1 MTVMKAGLLI
11 SADSDQAQAEIARL
25 EAEIAKISGT
35 ATTATGQL
43 TGVTAELQTAR
54 NRLLSQFDP
63 LIAAQ
68 LRHNQIVE
76 EAVRLAQGGA
86 LSAQELAKVNAG
98 ATAELQ
104 RATAA
109 AAQHANGLQNVRI
122 GMQQLGFQAGDFTT
136 QVAMGQNALVAFAV
150 QSQQAVGAL
159 QLMAGAGDQAK
170 GKLGQFATFMAGPW
184 GIALGIALPIIGIL
198 GSKLLEAG
206 DASDTAKAAT
216 INFTDTLVA
225 RTGAVDNF
233 RAAVDQLNG
242 STRSLINTQALM
254 IDSTLQYAQASI
266 ANIDQQI
273 AQQERA
279 LKQTQA
285 SAPGAVEN
293 FFFGGGIANRRQQ
306 DAIRATIGELQ
317 TAKRG
322 FEQSAQ
328 EARVALER
336 RTAIEA
342 ADPIAGQRAEIQ
354 RAKEK
359 LERDRF
365 DTLRRMSG
373 AIDPLSGNGQNLSAA
388 EFQRQYAELE
398 RQEAQLNSRRDKPNS
413 SSNRSTEA
421 AARAVVRLNQQ
432 AENYA
437 ERTADAIAKINDQ
450 WTEQPSRI
458 QQAND
463 ATRKLNAIIREAQDK
478 LEGKGL
484 GEEQIAELQGAI
496 TGAQAALAAVSQGIQ
511 KPFRDMVEQSER
523 QRDIQLLILQGRERE
538 AEVLARTQQLSD
550 QIGTVTSAQRAEIE
564 RIVAEEERLNELLA
578 RREDILGI
586 YNQAI
591 GGLRS
596 SLEELLSGGSAG
608 NFFKS
613 IRQNARQLQGQLL
626 TEQLFGGSLRDIEKK
641 LRQQTGMEGAVEVLE
656 RQTRGAGD
664 QMQSAGS
671 AAASLASSLNAAA
684 AQIRSANARISSA
697 AAIHT
702 GIATGSMGSASGLGI
717 RNVGAGI
724 RASAAIHTGVATG
737 SMGSAS
743 GAANGEIVVRART
756 RVPGPDNGLA
766 KAFDGTVVGL
776 SPNEFLRLMA
786 EAQTDPL
793 MEKLDEIFGLN
804 FFRKLA
810 QTASGTLYGYT
821 TAGPVGAVLG
831 GIQGLVRDLGNGG
844 KINASWAETI
854 SKSLGAGLEG
864 AQTGMQVAAFGK
876 MLGIKTS
883 STGGSIGGAIGA
895 MSGIPGG
902 DIIGSIAGSLIG
914 GALKSAKRG
923 TATVGAVNGAA
934 EITGT
939 RGNSSSRISAAKGL
953 AGGALDAL
961 DQIINALDGELGTF
975 SGSIGIRNKKFVVDP
990 TGQGRTKGRGVQ
1002 KFESEADAQ
1011 AALLRD
1017 LIADGAVKGIS
1028 AAVQKAL
1035 GSSPDIER
1043 AMKEA
1048 LAVQDVEQLLGGL
1061 TGQWAKA
1068 FREFEAQA
1076 SERLRIA
1083 RQYGFDVAA
1092 LEARNA
1098 EDRLKLQ
1105 EKLLTDQIGGLQDL
1119 ITEMTSG
1126 SLFEGSAVDRR
1137 TAILAEIEKARAALG
1152 RGEEGA
1158 GDRLAQLFRDLNEVS
1173 KSIYGTTGGFAQD
1186 RSSILDQARAA
1197 IAETNARIQQA
1208 RGGGGDPAVVSA
1220 LDENNDQNAQ
1230 IIAALAD
1237 QNSLLAAIAGELTAN
1252 TKNNNFDSI
1261 IDRVRTS

>member
-184 GIALGIALPIIGIL
+184 GIALGIALPLVGIL

-206 DASDTAKAAT
+206 DASDTAKAST
-216 INFTDTLVA
+216 IDFTDTLVA

-233 RAAVDQLNG
+233 RAAIDQLNG

-254 IDSTLQYAQASI
+254 IDSSLQFAQASM

-273 AQQERA
+273 AQQQRA
-279 LKQTQA
+279 LQQTQA
-285 SAPGAVEN
+285 NAPGAIEN
-293 FFFGGGIANRRQQ
+293 LFFGGAIANNRQQ
-306 DAIRATIGELQ
+306 SAIRASIAELQ
-317 TAKRG
+317 SARRG

-342 ADPIAGQRAEIQ
+342 ADPIARQRAEIERQQARLTQQ
-354 RAKEK
+354 R
-359 LERDRF
+359 LDSQ
-365 DTLRRMSG
+365 RRMSG
-373 AIDPLSGNGQNLSAA
+373 AIAPMSDNEQNISAE
-388 EFQRQYAELE
+388 EFQRQFAELE
-398 RQEAQLNSRRDKPNS
+398 RRKAALNNKPSKDRSDRSAEVNARRV
-413 SSNRSTEA
+413 A
-421 AARAVVRLNQQ
+421 RLNEQ

-437 ERTADAIAKINDQ
+437 ERTADAIAKVNDQ

-463 ATRKLNAIIREAQDK
+463 ATRKLNAIIREAQDR

-484 GEEQIAELQGAI
+484 GKAQIAELQGSI
-496 TGAQAALAAVSQGIQ
+496 TSAQAALKTVAEGIQ
-511 KPFRDMVEQSER
+511 KPFRDMVDQSER
-523 QRDIQLLILQGRERE
+523 QRDVQLLILQGRERE

-564 RIVAEEERLNELLA
+564 RIVAEEERLNELLT

-596 SLEELLSGGSAG
+596 SLEELFSGGSAG
-608 NFFKS
+608 NFFRS

-626 TEQLFGGSLRDIEKK
+626 TEQMFGGSLRELEKK

-664 QMQSAGS
+664 QLQNAGS
-671 AAASLASSLNAAA
+671 AAASFASSLNAAA
-684 AQIRSANARISSA
+684 AQIRNAGAGISAA

-702 GIATGSMGSASGLGI
+702 GVASGSMGSASGVGI

-724 RASAAIHTGVATG
+724 RAAAAIHTGVATG

-786 EAQTDPL
+786 EAQTHPL

>member
-11 SADSDQAQAEIARL
+11 SAESEQAQAEIARL

-35 ATTATGQL
+35 AVAATGQL
-43 TGVTAELQTAR
+43 TGASAELQTAR

-68 LRHNQIVE
+68 LRHNETVA
-76 EAVRLAQGGA
+76 EAIRLAQGGA
-86 LSAQELAKVNAG
+86 LSAAELAKVNAG

-104 RATAA
+104 RATIAA
-109 AAQHANGLQNVRI
+109 GQHANGLQNVRI

-170 GKLGQFATFMAGPW
+170 GKLGALANFMGGPW
-184 GIALGIALPIIGIL
+184 GIALGIALPIIAIL
-198 GSKLLEAG
+198 GTKLLEAG
-206 DASDTAKAAT
+206 DASDTAKAST
-216 INFTDTLVA
+216 IDFTDTLVA
-225 RTGAVDNF
+225 RTGAVDNY
-233 RAAVDQLNG
+233 RAAVDQLNS
-242 STRSLINTQALM
+242 STRSLINTQSLLIESSLAF
-254 IDSTLQYAQASI
+254 AQNSI
-266 ANIDQQI
+266 ANVDRNI
-273 AQQERA
+273 AETKKQLAQTKADAPGPIASLFYDGYFNKRA
-279 LKQTQA
+279 QDGLKQQLQELY
-285 SAPGAVEN
+285 GV
-293 FFFGGGIANRRQQ
+293 RR
-306 DAIRATIGELQ
+306 GL
-317 TAKRG
+317 
-322 FEQSAQ
+322 EQSAQ
-328 EARVALER
+328 EARTAQER
-336 RTAIEA
+336 QRAIEA
-342 ADPIAGQRAEIQ
+342 ADPVLRQRSELQRKQDLLIQ
-354 RAKEK
+354 
-359 LERDRF
+359 DRLN
-365 DTLRRMSG
+365 TQRRMSG
-373 AIDPLSGNGQNLSAA
+373 AIDPMSPGRNLSADQF
-388 EFQRQYAELE
+388 EREYAELE
-398 RQEAQLNSRRDKPNS
+398 RLKNDLNNKPDRRDKPSTGNS
-413 SSNRSTEA
+413 VASAQSI
-421 AARAVVRLNQQ
+421 VRLNQQ

-437 ERTADAIAKINDQ
+437 ERTADAIARINDQ

-463 ATRKLNAIIREAQDK
+463 AARKLNAIIREAQDQLADPSKKK
-478 LEGKGL
+478 LGAD
-484 GEEQIAELQGAI
+484 QVAALQGTIKSAE
-496 TGAQAALAAVSQGIQ
+496 AALAAVSQGIQ

-523 QRDIQLLILQGRERE
+523 QRDVQLLILQGRERE

-550 QIGTVTSAQRAEIE
+550 QIGTVTSAQRAEVE
-564 RIVAEEERLNELLA
+564 RIVAEEERLNEMLS

-596 SLEELLSGGSAG
+596 SLEELFSGGSAG

-626 TEQLFGGSLRDIEKK
+626 TEQLFGGPLRELEKK

-656 RQTRGAGD
+656 RQTRGAGE
-664 QMQSAGS
+664 QLQSAGT
-671 AAASLASSLNAAA
+671 AAASFASSLNAAA
-684 AQIRSANARISSA
+684 AQIRNAGSGITA
-697 AAIHT
+697 AAAVHG
-702 GIATGSMGSASGLGI
+702 GIAAGSMG
-717 RNVGAGI
+717 
-724 RASAAIHTGVATG
+724 T
-737 SMGSAS
+737 AS
-743 GAANGEIVVRART
+743 GAGAGNGEIVVRARA
-756 RVPGPDNGLA
+756 RVKGPEDGLA

-786 EAQTDPL
+786 EAQTNPL

-804 FFRKLA
+804 FFRKLS
-810 QTASGTLYGYT
+810 QTASGTLYGFQT
-821 TAGPVGAVLG
+821 GGPVGAVLG

-864 AQTGMQVAAFGK
+864 AQTGQQVAAFGK

-914 GALKSAKRG
+914 GVLKSSKRG
-923 TATVGAVNGAA
+923 TATVGAVNGSA
-934 EITGT
+934 EVTGT
-939 RGNSSSRISAAKGL
+939 RGNSASRISAAKGL

-961 DQIINALDGELGTF
+961 DQIIAALDGELGSF

-990 TGQGRTKGRGVQ
+990 TGQGRTKGSGVQ
-1002 KFESEADAQ
+1002 KFDSEADAQ

-1035 GSSPDIER
+1035 GSSPDVEK

-1105 EKLLTDQIGGLQDL
+1105 QKLLTDQIGGLQDL

-1137 TAILAEIEKARAALG
+1137 TAILAEIEKARASLAK
-1152 RGEEGA
+1152 GEEGA
-1158 GDRLAQLFRDLNEVS
+1158 GDRLAQLYRDLNEVS
-1173 KSIYGTTGGFAQD
+1173 KSVYGTTGGFAQD
-1186 RSSILDQARAA
+1186 RSNILDQARAA

-1208 RGGGGDPAVVSA
+1208 RGGGDPAVVSA

-1230 IIAALAD
+1230 IIAALSD
-1237 QNSLLAAIAGELTAN
+1237 QNSWLASIATDLAVTTKGAN
-1252 TKNNNFDSI
+1252 YDRI
-1261 IDRVRTS
+1261 INTVRTS

>member
-159 QLMAGAGDQAK
+159 QLIAGAGDQAK

-184 GIALGIALPIIGIL
+184 GIALGIALPLVGIL

-206 DASDTAKAAT
+206 DASDTAKAST
-216 INFTDTLVA
+216 IDFTDTLVA

-233 RAAVDQLNG
+233 RAAIDQLNG
-242 STRSLINTQALM
+242 STRSLINTHALM
-254 IDSTLQYAQASI
+254 IDSSLQFAQASM

-273 AQQERA
+273 AQQQRA
-279 LKQTQA
+279 LQQTQA
-285 SAPGAVEN
+285 NAPGAIEN
-293 FFFGGGIANRRQQ
+293 LFFGGAIANNRQQ
-306 DAIRATIGELQ
+306 SAIRASIAELQ
-317 TAKRG
+317 SARRG

-342 ADPIAGQRAEIQ
+342 ADPIARQRAEIERQQARLTQQ
-354 RAKEK
+354 R
-359 LERDRF
+359 LDSQ
-365 DTLRRMSG
+365 RRMSG
-373 AIDPLSGNGQNLSAA
+373 AIAPMSDNEQNISAE
-388 EFQRQYAELE
+388 EFQRQFAELE
-398 RQEAQLNSRRDKPNS
+398 RRKAALNNKPSKDRSDRSAEVNARRV
-413 SSNRSTEA
+413 A
-421 AARAVVRLNQQ
+421 RLNEQ

-437 ERTADAIAKINDQ
+437 ERTADAIAKVNDQ

-463 ATRKLNAIIREAQDK
+463 ATRKLNAIIREAQDR

-484 GEEQIAELQGAI
+484 GKAQIAELQGSI
-496 TGAQAALAAVSQGIQ
+496 TSAQAALKTVAEGIQ
-511 KPFRDMVEQSER
+511 KPFRDMVDQSER
-523 QRDIQLLILQGRERE
+523 QRDVQLLILQGRERE

-564 RIVAEEERLNELLA
+564 RIVAEEERLNELLT

-596 SLEELLSGGSAG
+596 SLEELFSGGSAG
-608 NFFKS
+608 NFFRS

-626 TEQLFGGSLRDIEKK
+626 TEQMFGGSLRELEKK

-664 QMQSAGS
+664 QLQNAGS
-671 AAASLASSLNAAA
+671 AAASFASSLNAAA
-684 AQIRSANARISSA
+684 AQIRNA
-697 AAIHT
+697 
-702 GIATGSMGSASGLGI
+702 
-717 RNVGAGI
+717 GAGI
-724 RASAAIHTGVATG
+724 SAAAAIHTGVATG

-743 GAANGEIVVRART
+743 GPGNGEIVVTARQ
-756 RVPGPDNGLA
+756 RVRGPEEGLA
-766 KAFDGTVVGL
+766 NAFEGTFVGL
-776 SPNEFLRLMA
+776 SPNEVIRLMS
-786 EAQTDPL
+786 EAQTEPIVK
-793 MEKLDEIFGLN
+793 KLDDVLGVN
-804 FFRKLA
+804 FFRRFS
-810 QTASGTLYGYT
+810 QTASGALYGYQA
-821 TAGPVGAVLG
+821 AGGVGAVLG
-831 GIQGLVRDLGNGG
+831 GIQGLVRDLGDGG

-864 AQTGMQVAAFGK
+864 AQTGLQVAAFGK
-876 MLGIKTS
+876 MLGIKSS
-883 STGGSIGGAIGA
+883 STGGAVGGAIGA

>member
-11 SADSDQAQAEIARL
+11 SAESEQAQAEIARL

-35 ATTATGQL
+35 AVAATGQL
-43 TGVTAELQTAR
+43 TGASAELQTAR

-68 LRHNQIVE
+68 LRHNETVA
-76 EAVRLAQGGA
+76 EAIRLAQGGA
-86 LSAQELAKVNAG
+86 LSAAELAKVNAG
-98 ATAELQ
+98 AAAELQ
-104 RATAA
+104 RATIAA
-109 AAQHANGLQNVRI
+109 GQHANGLQNVRI

-136 QVAMGQNALVAFAV
+136 QVAMGQNALIAFAV

-159 QLMAGAGDQAK
+159 QLIAGSSDQAK
-170 GKLGQFATFMAGPW
+170 GKLAAFASFMGGPW
-184 GIALGIALPIIGIL
+184 GIALGIALPIIAIL
-198 GSKLLEAG
+198 GTKLLEAG
-206 DASDTAKAAT
+206 DASDTAKAST
-216 INFTDTLVA
+216 IDFTDTLVA

-233 RAAVDQLNG
+233 RAAIEQLNG
-242 STRSLINTQALM
+242 STRSLISTQALM
-254 IDSTLQYAQASI
+254 IDSTLQYAQASM

-273 AQQERA
+273 EQQKRA
-279 LKQTQA
+279 LQQTQA
-285 SAPGAVEN
+285 NAPGTIEN
-293 FFFGGGIANRRQQ
+293 LFFGGTIANQRQQ
-306 DAIRATIGELQ
+306 ASIRASIAELQ
-317 TAKRG
+317 SARRG

-342 ADPIAGQRAEIQ
+342 ADPVAGQRAEIERQQARLTQQ
-354 RAKEK
+354 R
-359 LERDRF
+359 LDSQ
-365 DTLRRMSG
+365 RRMSG
-373 AIDPLSGNGQNLSAA
+373 MIAPMSDNEQNISAA
-388 EFQRQYAELE
+388 EFQRQYSALE
-398 RQEAQLNSRRDKPNS
+398 RQKAALNDKPDKPN
-413 SSNRSTEA
+413 NRRSEA
-421 AARAVVRLNQQ
+421 AARAVVRLNEQ
-432 AENYA
+432 AESYA

-478 LEGKGL
+478 LEKKGL
-484 GEEQIAELQGAI
+484 GKEQIAQLQGSI
-496 TGAQAALAAVSQGIQ
+496 TSAQAALASVAQGIQ

-523 QRDIQLLILQGRERE
+523 QRDVQLLILQGRERE

-550 QIGTVTSAQRAEIE
+550 QIGTVTSAQRAEVE
-564 RIVAEEERLNELLA
+564 RIVAEEERLNELLS

-596 SLEELLSGGSAG
+596 SLEELFSGGSAG

-626 TEQLFGGSLRDIEKK
+626 TEQLFGGSLRELEKK

-664 QMQSAGS
+664 QMQSAGQ
-671 AAASLASSLNAAA
+671 AAATFASSLNTAA
-684 AQIRSANARISSA
+684 AQIRNANTGITSA
-697 AAIHT
+697 AAVHA
-702 GIATGSMGSASGLGI
+702 GIATGSMG
-717 RNVGAGI
+717 
-724 RASAAIHTGVATG
+724 T
-737 SMGSAS
+737 AS
-743 GAANGEIVVRART
+743 GAGVSNGEIVVRART
-756 RVPGPDNGLA
+756 RVKGPEDGLA

-786 EAQTDPL
+786 EAQTNPL
-793 MEKLDEIFGLN
+793 MSKLDEIFGLN
-804 FFRKLA
+804 FFRRLS
-810 QTASGTLYGYT
+810 QTASGTLYGFQT
-821 TAGPVGAVLG
+821 GGPVGAVLG

-864 AQTGMQVAAFGK
+864 AQTGQQVAAFGK

-914 GALKSAKRG
+914 GVLKSSKRG
-923 TATVGAVNGAA
+923 TATVGAVNGSA
-934 EITGT
+934 EVTGT
-939 RGNSSSRISAAKGL
+939 RGNSASRISAAKGL

-961 DQIINALDGELGTF
+961 DQIIAALDGELGSF

-990 TGQGRTKGRGVQ
+990 TGQGRTKGSGVQ
-1002 KFESEADAQ
+1002 KFDSEADAQ

-1035 GSSPDIER
+1035 GSSPDVEK

-1105 EKLLTDQIGGLQDL
+1105 QKLLTDQIGGLQDL

-1137 TAILAEIEKARAALG
+1137 TAILAEIEKARAALAK
-1152 RGEEGA
+1152 GEEGA
-1158 GDRLAQLFRDLNEVS
+1158 GDRLAQLYRDLNEVS
-1173 KSIYGTTGGFAQD
+1173 KSVYGTTGGFAQD
-1186 RSSILDQARAA
+1186 RSNILDQARAA

-1208 RGGGGDPAVVSA
+1208 RGGGDPAVVSA

-1230 IIAALAD
+1230 IIAALSD
-1237 QNSLLAAIAGELTAN
+1237 QNSWLASIATDLAVTTKGAN
-1252 TKNNNFDSI
+1252 YDRI
-1261 IDRVRTS
+1261 INTVRTS

>member
-11 SADSDQAQAEIARL
+11 SAESDEAQAEIARL

-35 ATTATGQL
+35 AVAATGQL
-43 TGVTAELQTAR
+43 TGASAELQTAR

-68 LRHNQIVE
+68 IRHNETVA
-76 EAVRLAQGGA
+76 EAIRLAQGGA
-86 LSAQELAKVNAG
+86 LSAAELAKVNAG

-104 RATAA
+104 RATIAA
-109 AAQHANGLQNVRI
+109 GQHANGLQNVRI

-170 GKLGQFATFMAGPW
+170 GKLGALANFMGGPW
-184 GIALGIALPIIGIL
+184 GIALGIALPIVAIL
-198 GSKLLEAG
+198 GTKLLEAG

-216 INFTDTLVA
+216 IDFTDTLVA
-225 RTGAVDNF
+225 RTGAVDNY
-233 RAAVDQLNG
+233 RAAVDQLNS
-242 STRSLINTQALM
+242 STRSLINTQSLLIESSLAF
-254 IDSTLQYAQASI
+254 AQNSI
-266 ANIDQQI
+266 ANVDRNI
-273 AQQERA
+273 AETKKQLAQTKADAPGPIASLFYDGYFNKRA
-279 LKQTQA
+279 QDGLKQQLQELY
-285 SAPGAVEN
+285 GV
-293 FFFGGGIANRRQQ
+293 RR
-306 DAIRATIGELQ
+306 GL
-317 TAKRG
+317 
-322 FEQSAQ
+322 EQSAQ
-328 EARVALER
+328 EARTAQER
-336 RTAIEA
+336 QRAIEA
-342 ADPIAGQRAEIQ
+342 ADPALRQRSELQ
-354 RAKEK
+354 RKQDQ
-359 LERDRF
+359 LTQDRLN
-365 DTLRRMSG
+365 TQRRMSG
-373 AIDPLSGNGQNLSAA
+373 AIDPMAPGRSVSA
-388 EFQRQYAELE
+388 EQYEREYAELE
-398 RQEAQLNSRRDKPNS
+398 RQKAALNDKPDR
-413 SSNRSTEA
+413 SNNRKSEA
-421 AARAVVRLNQQ
+421 AARAVVRLNEQ
-432 AENYA
+432 AESYA
-437 ERTADAIAKINDQ
+437 ERTADAIARINDQ

-478 LEGKGL
+478 LEAKGL
-484 GEEQIAELQGAI
+484 GKEQIDQLQGSI
-496 TGAQAALAAVSQGIQ
+496 TSAQAALAAVSQGIQ

-523 QRDIQLLILQGRERE
+523 QHDIQLLILQGRERE

-564 RIVAEEERLNELLA
+564 RIVAEEERLNDLLA

-596 SLEELLSGGSAG
+596 SLEELFSGGSAG

-626 TEQLFGGSLRDIEKK
+626 TEQLFGGSLRELEKK

-664 QMQSAGS
+664 QLQSAGT
-671 AAASLASSLNAAA
+671 AAASFASSLNAAA
-684 AQIRSANARISSA
+684 AQIRNAGSGITA
-697 AAIHT
+697 AAAVHA
-702 GIATGSMGSASGLGI
+702 GIASGSMG
-717 RNVGAGI
+717 
-724 RASAAIHTGVATG
+724 T
-737 SMGSAS
+737 AS
-743 GAANGEIVVRART
+743 GAVAGNGEIVVRARS
-756 RVPGPDNGLA
+756 RVKGPEDGLA

-786 EAQTDPL
+786 EAQTNPL

-804 FFRKLA
+804 FFRKLS
-810 QTASGTLYGYT
+810 QTASGTLYGFQT
-821 TAGPVGAVLG
+821 GGPVGAVLG

-864 AQTGMQVAAFGK
+864 AQMGQQVAAFGK
-876 MLGIKTS
+876 MLGIKSS

-923 TATVGAVNGAA
+923 TATVGAVNGSA
-934 EITGT
+934 EVTGT
-939 RGNSSSRISAAKGL
+939 RGNSASRISAAKGL

-961 DQIINALDGELGTF
+961 DQIISALDGELGSF

-1035 GSSPDIER
+1035 GSSPDIEK

-1048 LAVQDVEQLLGGL
+1048 LAVQEVEQLLGGL

-1158 GDRLAQLFRDLNEVS
+1158 GDRLAQLFRDLNDVS

-1237 QNSLLAAIAGELTAN
+1237 QNTWLAAIAGELTAN

>member
-11 SADSDQAQAEIARL
+11 SAESEQAQAEIARL

-35 ATTATGQL
+35 AVAATGQL
-43 TGVTAELQTAR
+43 TGASTELQTAR

-68 LRHNQIVE
+68 LRHNETVA
-76 EAVRLAQGGA
+76 EAIRLAQGGA
-86 LSAQELAKVNAG
+86 LSAAELAKVNAG

-104 RATAA
+104 RATIAA
-109 AAQHANGLQNVRI
+109 GQHANGLQNVRI

-170 GKLGQFATFMAGPW
+170 GKLGALANFMGGPW
-184 GIALGIALPIIGIL
+184 GIALGIALPIIAIL
-198 GSKLLEAG
+198 GTKLLEAG
-206 DASDTAKAAT
+206 DASDTAKAST
-216 INFTDTLVA
+216 IDFTDTLVA

-233 RAAVDQLNG
+233 RAAIDQLNG
-242 STRSLINTQALM
+242 STRSLISTQALM
-254 IDSTLQYAQASI
+254 IDSTLQYAQASM

-273 AQQERA
+273 EQQKRA
-279 LKQTQA
+279 LQQTQA
-285 SAPGAVEN
+285 NAPGTIEN
-293 FFFGGGIANRRQQ
+293 LFFGGTIANQRQQ
-306 DAIRATIGELQ
+306 ASIRGSIAELQ
-317 TAKRG
+317 SARRG

-342 ADPIAGQRAEIQ
+342 ADPVARQRAEIERQQARLTQQ
-354 RAKEK
+354 R
-359 LERDRF
+359 LDSQ
-365 DTLRRMSG
+365 RRMSG
-373 AIDPLSGNGQNLSAA
+373 AIAPMSDNEQNLSAA
-388 EFQRQYAELE
+388 EFQRQYSALE
-398 RQEAQLNSRRDKPNS
+398 RQKAALNDKPDK
-413 SSNRSTEA
+413 SSNRKSEA
-421 AARAVVRLNQQ
+421 AARAVVRLNEQ
-432 AENYA
+432 AESYA

-450 WTEQPSRI
+450 WTEQPSSI

-478 LEGKGL
+478 LEKKGL
-484 GEEQIAELQGAI
+484 GKEQIAQLQGSI
-496 TGAQAALAAVSQGIQ
+496 TSAQAALASVAQGIQ

-523 QRDIQLLILQGRERE
+523 QRDVQLLILQGRERE

-550 QIGTVTSAQRAEIE
+550 QIGTVTSAQRAEVE
-564 RIVAEEERLNELLA
+564 RIVAEEERLNELLS

-596 SLEELLSGGSAG
+596 SLEELFSGGSAG

-626 TEQLFGGSLRDIEKK
+626 TEQLFGGPLRELEKN

-664 QMQSAGS
+664 QMQTAGQ
-671 AAASLASSLNAAA
+671 AAATLASSLNSAA
-684 AQIRSANARISSA
+684 AQIRNAGAGVSSA
-697 AAIHT
+697 AAVH
-702 GIATGSMGSASGLGI
+702 A
-717 RNVGAGI
+717 
-724 RASAAIHTGVATG
+724 GVATG
-737 SMGSAS
+737 SMGTPS
-743 GAANGEIVVRART
+743 GSSNGEIVVTATR
-756 RVPGPDNGLA
+756 RVPGKQEGLA
-766 KAFDGTVVGL
+766 NALDGTFAGL
-776 SPNEFLRLMA
+776 SPNEVIRLMS
-786 EAQTDPL
+786 EAQTQPIVK
-793 MEKLDEIFGLN
+793 KLDDVLGVN
-804 FFRKLA
+804 FFRRFS
-810 QTASGTLYGYT
+810 QTASGALYGYQ
-821 TAGPVGAVLG
+821 TAGGVGAVLG
-831 GIQGLVRDLGNGG
+831 GIQGLVKDLGNGG

-864 AQTGMQVAAFGK
+864 AQTGLQVAAFGK
-876 MLGIKTS
+876 MLGIKSS
-883 STGGSIGGAIGA
+883 STGGAVGGAIGA

-914 GALKSAKRG
+914 GVLKSSKRG
-923 TATVGAVNGAA
+923 TATVGAVNGSA
-934 EITGT
+934 EVTGT
-939 RGNSSSRISAAKGL
+939 RGNSASRISAAKGL

-961 DQIINALDGELGTF
+961 DQIIAALDGELGSF

-990 TGQGRTKGRGVQ
+990 TGQGRTKGKGVQ
-1002 KFESEADAQ
+1002 KFDSEADAQ

-1035 GSSPDIER
+1035 GSSPDVEK

-1105 EKLLTDQIGGLQDL
+1105 QKLLTDQIGGLQDL

-1137 TAILAEIEKARAALG
+1137 TAILAEIEKARAALAK
-1152 RGEEGA
+1152 GEEGA
-1158 GDRLAQLFRDLNEVS
+1158 GDRLAQLYRDLNEVS
-1173 KSIYGTTGGFAQD
+1173 KSVYGTTGGFAQD
-1186 RSSILDQARAA
+1186 RSNILDQARAA

-1208 RGGGGDPAVVSA
+1208 RGGGDPAVVSA

-1230 IIAALAD
+1230 IIAALSD
-1237 QNSLLAAIAGELTAN
+1237 QNSWLASIATDLAVTTKGAN
-1252 TKNNNFDSI
+1252 YDRI
-1261 IDRVRTS
+1261 INTVRTS